1 MSDSRSS
8 SCSEN
13 EPIHGIISKLD
24 NLENTISNLELD
36 VRNELNTQRL
46 LNRCQLAMATKCED
60 TPRDPSLVEYLNQT
74 GGYGSIKSAGTG
86 SYCST
91 SPYGECNCRCNQ
103 ALAIYLDQLRQARL
117 EEEELLRKL
126 KMTEMKAQLY
136 RGKLMDASAVVE
148 RQKQEILDMKQNDEQ
163 VTQKINAALEQEN
176 QTLMD
181 EISRLKRL
189 PEELWE
195 RERSLKAAN
204 KELQETKL
212 TLKSLLLNIESGL
225 EACEDI
231 SGELQQ
237 ERRRA
242 FDTMTEIDEEKRKVM
257 NWVAKYS
264 ELKEQYETAKQQQE
278 SVSKLS
284 RELQD
289 KSRQLEQITREYSV
303 LKEESVAYISK
314 VEAQS
319 ERQRAEFNEQYLEM
333 ECENLRLKVALEEQ
347 SSKTSDATHKMQQE
361 LVNLEQKFTEA
372 HEEVRMLKQYNEAAA
387 AAAELGSRKKDN
399 AEVDETWL
407 ERQSINC
414 SYCVGEDST
423 KESGTASGTSSLE
436 KDASS
441 KGTADEGSNCKCD
454 EGDNSL
460 TITSK

>member
-1 MSDSRSS
+1 
-8 SCSEN
+8 
-13 EPIHGIISKLD
+13 
-24 NLENTISNLELD
+24 
-36 VRNELNTQRL
+36 
-46 LNRCQLAMATKCED
+46 MATKCED
-60 TPRDPSLVEYLNQT
+60 TPHDPSLVEYLNQT

-242 FDTMTEIDEEKRKVM
+242 FDTMTEIDEEKRKGRRLLPLTLSGLTV
-257 NWVAKYS
+257 
-264 ELKEQYETAKQQQE
+264 EFQQF
-278 SVSKLS
+278 
-284 RELQD
+284 
-289 KSRQLEQITREYSV
+289 
-303 LKEESVAYISK
+303 AY
-314 VEAQS
+314 
-319 ERQRAEFNEQYLEM
+319 
-333 ECENLRLKVALEEQ
+333 
-347 SSKTSDATHKMQQE
+347 
-361 LVNLEQKFTEA
+361 
-372 HEEVRMLKQYNEAAA
+372 
-387 AAAELGSRKKDN
+387 
-399 AEVDETWL
+399 
-407 ERQSINC
+407 
-414 SYCVGEDST
+414 
-423 KESGTASGTSSLE
+423 
-436 KDASS
+436 
-441 KGTADEGSNCKCD
+441 
-454 EGDNSL
+454 
-460 TITSK
+460 